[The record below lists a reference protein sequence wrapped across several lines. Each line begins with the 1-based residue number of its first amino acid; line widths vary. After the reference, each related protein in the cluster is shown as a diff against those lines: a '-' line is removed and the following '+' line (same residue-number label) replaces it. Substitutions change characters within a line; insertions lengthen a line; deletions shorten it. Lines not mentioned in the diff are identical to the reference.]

1 MSDNTTLT
9 QGIQAFFEFLLMD
22 GALLIGLFLLVT
34 WFVVM
39 LQQRMPF
46 QAKQGSLLG
55 SSGWRSAF
63 AASVGG
69 VITPFCSCST
79 IPVLSGMLR
88 AGVGFVPSFAFL
100 VASPVVNEG
109 VFILLFLTVGF
120 VPGAVFII
128 GGLAL
133 TSAAGVVAGRLGLAR
148 HVTIAPAPKS
158 SAAFLGQG
166 IRTWPGWQPASR
178 FAWLAARQ
186 ELRTV
191 APYLLIGLFIGGL
204 IYGAV
209 PKDTLMSL
217 VDRLPAGWLYLACAL
232 VGVPLYIS
240 PIAALPIGFALI
252 EKGFPV
258 GPLVTFLVAAIG
270 TSPPEIMLL
279 FRLFKLP
286 LVIAHTLT
294 VIVCALV
301 LGLAVALVL

>member
-1 MSDNTTLT
+1 
-9 QGIQAFFEFLLMD
+9 
-22 GALLIGLFLLVT
+22 
-34 WFVVM
+34 M
-39 LQQRMPF
+39 LQQKMPF
-46 QAKQGSLLG
+46 QATQGTLLG

-120 VPGAVFII
+120 IPGAVFII
-128 GGLAL
+128 AGLAL
-133 TSAAGVVAGRLGLAR
+133 TSAAGVIAGRLGMAK
-148 HVTIAPAPKS
+148 HVTITPAPQS
-158 SAAFLGQG
+158 SATFLGQKVAA
-166 IRTWPGWQPASR
+166 WPGLQPASR
-178 FAWLAARQ
+178 FAWLAAKQ

-191 APYLLIGLFIGGL
+191 APYLLVGLLIGGL

-209 PKDTLMSL
+209 PKDMLIGL
-217 VDRLPAGWLYLACAL
+217 VDRLPTPWLYLACAL

-270 TSPPEIMLL
+270 TSPPEVMLL
-279 FRLFKLP
+279 FRLFRLP

-294 VIVCALV
+294 VVLCALA